1 VQTILPWWYFLS
13 CGSFIEQARPQDVF
27 SNRNGISSL
36 GGTVIV
42 SSPYLGSATWV
53 VFPQSLRT
61 SRGSDQLWGRGFQ
74 LLASIHLLLFFL
86 MHEVRI
92 WIVWITYYP
101 FQGFGFFTPVK
112 T

>member
-1 VQTILPWWYFLS
+1 
-13 CGSFIEQARPQDVF
+13 
-27 SNRNGISSL
+27 
-36 GGTVIV
+36 
-42 SSPYLGSATWV
+42 
-53 VFPQSLRT
+53 
-61 SRGSDQLWGRGFQ
+61 
-74 LLASIHLLLFFL
+74 